1 VGLLI
6 SPDAPLADKTLV
18 LINAYQCAKFQL
30 PNSISFRDKEGV
42 PKFNV
47 GLLPAAVRWN
57 FYVCSKYLARS
68 NSLPNFSIVALYI
81 MQLCEYVFAIDLP
94 LYAGFILA
102 RVVRVKNENGR
113 KFSRKK

>member
-1 VGLLI
+1 
-6 SPDAPLADKTLV
+6 
-18 LINAYQCAKFQL
+18 
-30 PNSISFRDKEGV
+30 
-42 PKFNV
+42 
-47 GLLPAAVRWN
+47 
-57 FYVCSKYLARS
+57 
-68 NSLPNFSIVALYI
+68 